1 MIAGVKDDEY
11 AAGEEEEAA
20 GGGVQGQVAQ
30 RSHG

>member
-11 AAGEEEEAA
+11 AAAEEEEAA